1 MQKRTVLL
9 NPGPVNVT
17 KRVESALLRGDL
29 CHREKECTDLIS
41 SIREKLIK
49 VFGIEKDYTSALISG
64 SGTAALEM
72 AVSASVSSGRKA
84 LVINNGVYGERIAK
98 IAQRYG
104 LETKV
109 LEYAWGDLPRLD
121 EIDNALKNDSKIE
134 VVMVVHHETTT
145 GLLNPLEPIAEI
157 THRHER
163 VLLVDCISSLGG
175 DEFDFG
181 LWKPEICVGTANK
194 CVQGFPGVSF
204 VLTRKEDLLR
214 IEKISPRSLYFDLPA
229 HVKAQ
234 DKGDTL
240 FTPAIQAH
248 YGLDEALDELGEE
261 TVVDRVKRYGKAAAF
276 LRQGFQNLDLELLL
290 PLENY
295 SNTLTSLKLPQG
307 VVYTK
312 LHDDL
317 KERGF
322 VIYAGQGEL
331 SKTIFR
337 IANIGDIRQ
346 EEFQEFL
353 VELGNCLSIQTK

>member
-1 MQKRTVLL
+1 MQKRVVLL

-17 KRVESALLRGDL
+17 KRVEFALLRGDL
-29 CHREKECTDLIS
+29 CHREKECTDLIV

-49 VFGIEKDYTSALISG
+49 VFDIERDYTSALISG

-72 AVSASVSSGRKA
+72 AVSASVSPNRKT
-84 LVINNGVYGERIAK
+84 LVINNGVYGERIVK
-98 IAQRYG
+98 IAQCYG

-109 LEYAWGDLPRLD
+109 LTYAWGDLPKLD
-121 EIDNALKNDSKIE
+121 EVDNALKNDPKIE

-145 GLLNPLEPIAEI
+145 GLLNPLGAIAEI
-157 THRHER
+157 VHRYER

-175 DEFDFG
+175 DEIDFD
-181 LWKPEICVGTANK
+181 LWRPDICVGTANK

-204 VLTRKEDLLR
+204 VLMRKDDLPR

-240 FTPAIQAH
+240 FTPSIQVH
-248 YGLDEALDELGEE
+248 YALDEALEELKEE
-261 TVVDRVKRYGKAAAF
+261 TVTGRVSRYGKTAGF
-276 LRQGFQNLDLELLL
+276 LREGFQSLDLEFLL

-295 SNTLTSLKLPQG
+295 SNTLTSLKLPNG
-307 VVYTK
+307 VTYTK
-312 LHDDL
+312 LHDNL

-322 VIYAGQGEL
+322 VIYAGQGSL

-346 EEFQEFL
+346 VEFQELL

>member
-1 MQKRTVLL
+1 MQKRVVLL

-29 CHREKECTDLIS
+29 CHREKECTDLIA
-41 SIREKLIK
+41 SIRENLIK
-49 VFGIEKDYTSALISG
+49 VFGIERDYTSALVSG

-72 AVSASVSSGRKA
+72 AVSTSVSSNRKA

-98 IAQRYG
+98 IAQCYG

-109 LEYAWGDLPRLD
+109 LEYAWGDLPKLD
-121 EIDNALKNDSKIE
+121 EIDHALKNDPRIE

-145 GLLNPLEPIAEI
+145 GLLNPLGAIAEI
-157 THRHER
+157 VHRHER

-175 DEFDFG
+175 DEIDFN
-181 LWKPEICVGTANK
+181 LWQPEICVGTANK

-204 VLTRKEDLLR
+204 VLIRKDDVQR
-214 IEKISPRSLYFDLPA
+214 IEKISPRSLYFDLAA
-229 HVKAQ
+229 HIKAQ

-240 FTPAIQAH
+240 FTPAIQVH
-248 YGLDEALDELGEE
+248 YALDEALEELKEE
-261 TVVDRVKRYGKAAAF
+261 TVDGRVSRYGKAAGF
-276 LRQGFQNLDLELLL
+276 LRQGFQNLDLEFLL

-295 SNTLTSLKLPQG
+295 SNTLTSLKLPNG
-307 VVYTK
+307 VAYTK

-322 VIYAGQGEL
+322 VIYAGQGSL

-346 EEFQEFL
+346 EEFQRLL

>member
-1 MQKRTVLL
+1 MQKRVVLL

-29 CHREKECTDLIS
+29 CHREKECTDLIV

-49 VFGIEKDYTSALISG
+49 VFDIERDYTSALISG

-72 AVSASVSSGRKA
+72 AVSASVSPNRRA
-84 LVINNGVYGERIAK
+84 LVINNGVYGERIAN
-98 IAQRYG
+98 IAQCYG

-109 LEYAWGDLPRLD
+109 LKYAWGGLPELD
-121 EIDNALKNDSKIE
+121 EIDNALKNDPKIE

-145 GLLNPLEPIAEI
+145 GLLNPVGAIAEI
-157 THRHER
+157 VHRRER

-175 DEFDFG
+175 DELNFD
-181 LWKPEICVGTANK
+181 LWQPEICVGTANK

-204 VLTRKEDLLR
+204 VLIRNDDLPR
-214 IEKISPRSLYFDLPA
+214 IEKISPRSLYFDLPG

-240 FTPAIQAH
+240 FTPAIQVH
-248 YGLDEALDELGEE
+248 YALDEALEELKEE
-261 TVVDRVKRYGKAAAF
+261 TVAGRVSRYGKAAGF
-276 LRQGFQNLDLELLL
+276 LRQGFQSLDLEFLL
-290 PLENY
+290 PIENY
-295 SNTLTSLKLPQG
+295 SNTLTSLKLPNG
-307 VVYTK
+307 VTYTK

-322 VIYAGQGEL
+322 VIYAGQSSL

-346 EEFQEFL
+346 EEFQELL
-353 VELGNCLSIQTK
+353 VELENCLSIQTK